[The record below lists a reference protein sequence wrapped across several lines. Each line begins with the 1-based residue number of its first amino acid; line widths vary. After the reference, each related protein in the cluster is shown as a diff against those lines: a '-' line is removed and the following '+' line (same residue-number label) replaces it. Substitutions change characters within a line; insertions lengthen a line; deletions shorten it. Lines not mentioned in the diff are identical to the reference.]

1 MAFLQ
6 YADSSALVTR
16 SWQRCHQTGLHPT
29 DPANDQI
36 ITGKRIK
43 EIIKENQ
50 ALIQYTVPIF
60 EKLFPFIH
68 QMGHIAMLVDRQGNI
83 IHTIGDPDF
92 ADHAQRV
99 QLQVGA
105 NWEESRKGTNA
116 IGTALVESRPV
127 RIHAEQHFFRENQ
140 FLTCAAAPIY
150 DADGEFL
157 GVVNVSGQKEGFHPY
172 ILSLASLAADS
183 LQNKLLLE
191 TSKHEHLLTL
201 KELDQISASHQTPLV
216 SLDRDRRI
224 VRANAAAVGILG
236 KDCLGKE
243 FVGKKGYTTQTISDQ
258 TSKMWRSVALHKKA
272 DTPDQRGLLTSFSRL
287 AGSCKRIVQ
296 TKELALKAALTHY
309 PVLLLGE
316 SGTGK
321 EVVAQ
326 SIHQASTRATQPFIA
341 VNCSA
346 IPDNL
351 VESELFGYESGAFTG
366 ANREGSVGKF
376 EAAKQGTIFLDE
388 IGDMSLRAQAALLRV
403 LQEKVVTPVG
413 STRTRPVHA
422 RVIAATHRNL
432 PEEIKAGRF
441 RADLYYRLKGIQINL
456 PSLRER
462 SDVIELAEH
471 LLREINEDD
480 APVPVLTPDAQKA
493 LQSYQWPG
501 NVRELQSVL
510 IQAAFLA
517 EGGEI
522 EAHHLQLDLPDPAA
536 YDDSQPILSLREAE
550 IAAIQK
556 SLAASGG
563 NVSKAAKLLQIG
575 RNTLYRKMEEYR
587 ISNTANMGSF

>member
-6 YADSSALVTR
+6 YADSSALITR

-29 DPANDQI
+29 DQANDQI

-43 EIIKENQ
+43 EIIKANQ
-50 ALIQYTVPIF
+50 ALIQFTMPIF
-60 EKLFPFIH
+60 EKLYPFIH
-68 QMGHIAMLVDRQGNI
+68 QVGHIAMLVDRQGNI
-83 IHTIGDPDF
+83 IHTTGDPDF

-127 RIHAEQHFFRENQ
+127 RIHADQHFFRENQ

-150 DADGEFL
+150 DAEGAFL
-157 GVVNVSGQKEGFHPY
+157 GVINISGQKEGFHPY

-183 LQNKLLLE
+183 LQNRLLLE
-191 TSKHEHLLTL
+191 TAKHEHLLTL
-201 KELDQISASHQTPLV
+201 KELDHVSSSHQLPLI
-216 SLDRDRRI
+216 SLDQDKRI
-224 VRANAAAVGILG
+224 VRANSAAFGILG

-243 FVGKKGYTTQTISDQ
+243 FTGKKGYTTQTVSDQ
-258 TSKMWRSVALHKKA
+258 SSRVWQSVALHKKTS
-272 DTPDQRGLLTSFSRL
+272 TPDKKGLFDSFSRL

-321 EVVAQ
+321 ELVAQ

-341 VNCSA
+341 INCSA

-351 VESELFGYESGAFTG
+351 VESELFGYEGGAFTG
-366 ANREGSVGKF
+366 ANREGSIGKF
-376 EAAKQGTIFLDE
+376 VAAKQGTIFLDE

-403 LQEKVVTPVG
+403 LQEKIVTPVG
-413 STRTRPVHA
+413 STRNKAVNA

-441 RADLYYRLKGIQINL
+441 RLDLYYRLKGIQITL
-456 PSLRER
+456 PALRER
-462 SDVIELAEH
+462 NDVVELAQH
-471 LLREINEDD
+471 LLRQITDG
-480 APVPVLTPDAQKA
+480 APVPQLTIGAEKLLRD
-493 LQSYQWPG
+493 YHWPG
-501 NVRELQSVL
+501 NVRELQSAL
-510 IQAAFLA
+510 IQASFLA
-517 EGGEI
+517 DGGAI
-522 EAHHLQLDLPDPAA
+522 ESEHLHL
-536 YDDSQPILSLREAE
+536 DDSDPTTSEPDKVFSLREAE
-550 IAAIQK
+550 IDAIQK
-556 SLAASGG
+556 SLAASGW

-575 RNTLYRKMEEYR
+575 RNTLYRKMEEYH
-587 ISNTANMGSF
+587 ISNTPNMSSR